1 MNLIKWNPWGEME
14 SFSNRANRFFD
25 GSFFP
30 TEWLNEESGLR
41 NWTPTVDVVENE
53 KKIVIK
59 AEIPG
64 VDKKDIHVDL
74 KDGILSITGERSYEN
89 EVKEEKFH
97 RKERAFGKFRRSF
110 ALPEGLDPDKIDA
123 DYKDGVLKV
132 EIPKPEEKK
141 PKKIAVH

>member
-1 MNLIKWNPWGEME
+1 MDTPDCRPVSAYALPYSIIDI
-14 SFSNRANRFFD
+14 SN
-25 GSFFP
+25 FP
-30 TEWLNEESGLR
+30 TEWLKEESGLR
-41 NWTPTVDVVENE
+41 NWAPTVDVYENE

-89 EVKEEKFH
+89 EVKEENYH
-97 RKERAFGKFRRSF
+97 RKERAFGKFNRSF
-110 ALPEGLDPDKIDA
+110 ALPEGLDPEKIDA
-123 DYKDGVLKV
+123 DYKDGLLRV

>member
-1 MNLIKWNPWGEME
+1 MNLIKWNPWREME
-14 SFSNRANRFFD
+14 TFSDRANRLFE

-30 TEWLNEESGLR
+30 TEWLSKESDLR
-41 NWTPTVDVVENE
+41 DWTPTVDVSEIEE
-53 KKIVIK
+53 KIIIK
-59 AEIPG
+59 AELPG
-64 VDKKDIHVDL
+64 VDKKDIHVDV
-74 KDGILSITGERSYEN
+74 KDGILSITGERSYEK

-97 RKERAFGKFRRSF
+97 RRERAFGKFHRSF
-110 ALPEGLDPDKIDA
+110 ALPDGLDPEKIDA